1 MLGEKEW
8 GGVGGDAEQR
18 LTILGIELSMGK
30 ELQGWEGNPPAPL
43 LRL

>member
-1 MLGEKEW
+1 MGEKKQ

-18 LTILGIELSMGK
+18 LTILGLELPMGK
-30 ELQGWEGNPPAPL
+30 ELQGWESNPLAPL